1 MRWGEDWSKFYGMSS
16 GLCLWLASSK
26 SVGDTHVACPGATY
40 NVADWALDGIPDEL
54 ADILSFMKSEQQN
67 IGSEN

>member
-1 MRWGEDWSKFYGMSS
+1 M
-16 GLCLWLASSK
+16 
-26 SVGDTHVACPGATY
+26 ACPGATY